1 MNYTYEIEDDDIIEI
16 GVTEIGVLNLNWSI
30 KSLRNDFTQF
40 RPNPE
45 LTVNDSFNRT
55 REWVLENHPELLI

>member
-1 MNYTYEIEDDDIIEI
+1 MNYTYEIENDGVTEI

-40 RPNPE
+40 HPNPE
-45 LTVNDSFNRT
+45 LTVSDSFNRT

>member
-1 MNYTYEIEDDDIIEI
+1 MNYTYEIEND

-40 RPNPE
+40 HPNPE
-45 LTVNDSFNRT
+45 LTVSDSFNRT
-55 REWVLENHPELLI
+55 RKWVLENHPELLI

>member
-1 MNYTYEIEDDDIIEI
+1 MNYTYEIINDSITEI

-30 KSLRNDFTQF
+30 KSLRNFH
-40 RPNPE
+40 PNPE
-45 LTVNDSFNRT
+45 LTVSDSFNRT